1 MVKEQLI
8 NELRRLGMT
17 YEFGERRDFIGFPVK
32 PLVIVYPRNEQDVIA
47 LVKLA
52 NEYKV
57 PVIPWG
63 AGTSLT
69 GALSCDG
76 CVLIDMR
83 MMDRVLEVNTV
94 DWYVR
99 VQPGIILD
107 RLNEELARYGFF
119 FPVDPASHYMCTV
132 GGMIA
137 TGAGGMRALRYG
149 TMRDWVLALR
159 VVLPTG
165 EVAQFGEPLRKD
177 RAGYD
182 LVHLFIGSEGTLGII
197 TEAWLRIIPIPK
209 KPFTTLLIGI
219 ENEDELSKLVT
230 EIRENGLL
238 PELMEYMDHHSII
251 AVNKVFNGNLPEAP
265 GGLLIIRIEGEYVDD
280 LMNVVRKVG
289 VESVKVMV
297 SEEEAKGVLMLR
309 SRAGEAIKAFYG
321 DFFSEDLSLPISR
334 VSDAIREVRRIEREM
349 GKPIPI
355 LAHIGDGNIHPH
367 ILIEPGKE
375 EEAGRVYEELCRVA
389 IRLGGSI
396 TGEHGVGL
404 QKAPLLYEQFKS
416 RNNLKALL
424 IMKRI
429 KELMD
434 PNGIM
439 NPNKYVELSLKYAD

>member
-1 MVKEQLI
+1 M
-8 NELRRLGMT
+8 
-17 YEFGERRDFIGFPVK
+17 
-32 PLVIVYPRNEQDVIA
+32 
-47 LVKLA
+47 KLA

-76 CVLIDMR
+76 CVLIDMK
-83 MMDRVLEVNTV
+83 MMNSVLEVNTV

-149 TMRDWVLALR
+149 TMKDWVLALK
-159 VVLPTG
+159 VVLPMG

-209 KPFTTLLIGI
+209 KSFTTLLIGI
-219 ENEDELSKLVT
+219 ENEDELGKLVVK
-230 EIRENGLL
+230 IREGGLL
-238 PELMEYMDHHSII
+238 PELMEYMDYYSIM

-265 GGLLIIRIEGEYVDD
+265 GGLLIIRIEGEYMDD
-280 LMNVVRKVG
+280 LMNIVKHVG
-289 VESVKVMV
+289 LQNVKTLV
-297 SEEEAKGVLMLR
+297 SEEEAKEVLMLR

-321 DFFSEDLSLPISR
+321 NFFSEDLSLPISR
-334 VSDAIREVRRIEREM
+334 ITDAIKEVRRVERIM

-355 LAHIGDGNIHPH
+355 LAHIGDGNMHPH

-375 EEAGRVYEELCRVA
+375 EEADRVYEELCRIA
-389 IRLGGSI
+389 IKIGGSI

-404 QKAPLLYEQFKS
+404 QKARLLYEQFKS

-424 IMKRI
+424 IMRRI

-434 PNGIM
+434 PNDIM
-439 NPNKYVELSLKYAD
+439 NPNKYVELSLKYTN